1 MHSGTWLACAAVA
14 FAAACGS
21 SGGGNVP
28 PGMTQVTYDA
38 SNDDILNP
46 ERGLYLA
53 GRIAE
58 AWDFSKMRTNGMT
71 LTYAHVDLPTS
82 GPIPADMMTAM
93 QAGLDRVRAA
103 GLKIIVRF
111 AYNSAATGADAPLAT
126 VLQHIDQLK
135 PLLQANSDVIIAL
148 EAGFIGAYG
157 EWHDSTNGLDNPG
170 DRKTIVEAE
179 LAALPPSRTVLL
191 RAPMY
196 KKENWGGPLADGF
209 TGDSA
214 ARIGE
219 HNDCFL
225 ATDTDYGTYP
235 STQVDAFKQFVA
247 QETQF
252 VPMSGGPCKV
262 NPPRSSC
269 PSALAELAQ
278 LHYSML
284 SSRGNDMVWDMWK
297 ADGCAPEIARNVG
310 YRLELDRA
318 LFSKQTAPGG
328 VLSLQVDLKNVGYAS
343 PFTERPVYVLL
354 DGNGVQFKAQ
364 LTDVDMRRWLPGA
377 QSFTVQLRVP
387 GTLAP
392 GNYRLALWLP
402 DPDTRL
408 QTRAEY
414 SIQLASTGVWDAATA
429 SNTLTSSLVID
440 PTAPGDDI
448 DPSATD
454 LVELH

>member
-14 FAAACGS
+14 FATACGS
-21 SGGGNVP
+21 SGDDVP
-28 PGMTQVTYDA
+28 ADKTQVTFQA

-58 AWDFSKMRTNGMT
+58 AWDFSKMRGNGMT

-82 GPIPADMMTAM
+82 GAIPTDMMTAM

-111 AYNSAATGADAPLAT
+111 AYNSASTGADAPLAT

-135 PLLQANSDVIIAL
+135 PLLEANSDVIIAL

-157 EWHDSTNGLDNPG
+157 EWHDSTNGLDNPA

-179 LAALPPSRTVLL
+179 LAALPASRTVLL

-196 KKENWGGPLADGF
+196 KMENWGGPLADGF
-209 TGDSA
+209 TADSA

-235 STQVDAFKQFVA
+235 STMIDTYKGFVA

-297 ADGCAPEIARNVG
+297 ADGCAPEIARHVG
-310 YRLELDRA
+310 YRLELVKA
-318 LFSKQTAPGG
+318 LFDKQTAPGG
-328 VLSLQVDLKNVGYAS
+328 VLALQVDLKNVGYAS
-343 PFTERPVYVLL
+343 PFTERPVYVVL
-354 DGNGVQFKAQ
+354 DGNGVQFKAK
-364 LTDVDMRRWLPGA
+364 LTDVDMRRWLPGDR
-377 QSFTVQLRVP
+377 SVSVRLRVP

-408 QTRAEY
+408 QDRAEY
-414 SIQLASTGVWDAATA
+414 SIQLANTNVWDAATG

-440 PTAPGDDI
+440 AMAPGADV

-454 LVELH
+454 LIELP